1 MSQYLMYLNWCHII
15 ASSAAL
21 LSNIS
26 NILSWRKPYYG
37 ASLGASHVSR
47 HGARAV
53 RAPSLALSWSK
64 LTYTLTHMNVTVK
77 YIRLHSFTLAYIY
90 IAHSYIYI
98 LYRYIIAPFVIRLI
112 LLYINWVYT
121 SCLLHFEYCAAPIVL
136 TSGFGAHTYC
146 ATHIHTALSHWYVII
161 ISTNIHPTHQYQC
174 HILLIGCSYCTTY
187 SDSTIRI

>member
-1 MSQYLMYLNWCHII
+1 MSQYLMYLNWWHRN

-47 HGARAV
+47 DGARAV

-64 LTYTLTHMNVTVK
+64 LTYTLTHMNATVK
-77 YIRLHSFTLAYIY
+77 YIRPSFIHACRYIY
-90 IAHSYIYI
+90 STFYIHI
-98 LYRYIIAPFVIRLI
+98 YRYIIAPFVIRLI

-146 ATHIHTALSHWYVII
+146 ATHIHTALSHGYVII

-174 HILLIGCSYCTTY
+174 HILLIGCSYCTTH